1 MKRCV
6 VWMALAFLMGGC
18 AKKSVKPQITGWE
31 SFHDPFL
38 MVGFKYPQGWQF
50 TQDNMRFIA
59 YSSPEVIERFY
70 DYSLKGKDGGRLIVS
85 FEKMDTLKSLDVHV
99 EALKNDLASAGF
111 DILEVVPKTIANQ
124 QAMQI
129 HYSGYVSTDSK
140 LEAIQCLAVKDS
152 FLCSVKFEAF
162 NKFFP
167 AYQCVYDTA
176 LATLHLPVS
185 RAKMTPEDLAKP
197 SAEFKTEET
206 PFFKISIPANF
217 EASKPPVK
225 APVEFSLNIKG
236 YREDSNI
243 WIDVMPAKGL
253 SLEKVVEQNAK
264 YYKETSRGEVTI
276 GQEKAIYLNYS
287 PRQGI
292 QSRVYFLVK
301 NDKIY
306 RIVFNYFA
314 EMKADFLP
322 AFEKSVNSILVK

>member
-1 MKRCV
+1 MKRCMAWLAV
-6 VWMALAFLMGGC
+6 VVLMGGC
-18 AKKSVKPQITGWE
+18 AKKTVKPQITGWE

-50 TQDNMRFIA
+50 TQDNLRFIA

-70 DYSLKGKDGGRLIVS
+70 DYSLKGKDGGRLVVS
-85 FEKMDTLKSLDVHV
+85 FEKMDTLKPLDVHL
-99 EALKNDLASAGF
+99 ETLKNDLTSAGF
-111 DILEVVPKTIANQ
+111 DILEIGPKTITDQ
-124 QAMQI
+124 QAMQV
-129 HYSGYVSTDSK
+129 HYSGYVSTTTK
-140 LEAIQCLAVKDS
+140 LEVVQCLAVRDS

-167 AYQCVYDTA
+167 TYLCVYDTA
-176 LATLHLPVS
+176 LATLHFPVS
-185 RAKMTPEDLAKP
+185 KTKMKPEDLAKP
-197 SAEFKTEET
+197 SVEFKTEET
-206 PFFKISIPANF
+206 PYFKISIPANF

-225 APVEFSLNIKG
+225 EPVEFSLNIKG

-253 SLEKVVEQNAK
+253 PLEKVVEQNAK
-264 YYKETSRGEVTI
+264 YYKETSRGEVMI
-276 GQEKAIYLNYS
+276 DQEKAIYLNYS

-306 RIVFNYFA
+306 RIMFNYVA

-322 AFEKSVNSILVK
+322 AFEKSVNSILIK